1 MECFSVVTG
10 ASSGIG
16 REIALE
22 LAKKGEVIA
31 LSRNSTKLQSLAK
44 LNENITPITFDLT
57 YDSIDDLRKKIQAI
71 SPKINVLIN
80 NAGLLI
86 NKPFEELTSEDWDQQ
101 FNVNLKAPALL
112 TSSLAKLLE
121 KGKGHV
127 VNISSMGGF
136 QGASKFPGLSAYSAT
151 KAGLA
156 SLTECLSTEWNEKGI
171 TVNALCLGAVDTE
184 MLAQAFPGFK
194 APVSAKKMGEFIA
207 DFALNGNKYFNG
219 KVLPVSLND
228 PS

>member
-1 MECFSVVTG
+1 MNFFSVVTG

-22 LAKKGEVIA
+22 LAKKGRVIA
-31 LSRNSTKLQSLAK
+31 LSRNTSNLDSLAK
-44 LNENITPITFDLT
+44 LNTNIMPITFDLT
-57 YDSIDDLRKKIQAI
+57 KDSMEELGKKIEDI

-86 NKPFEELTSEDWDQQ
+86 NKPFEELTSADWDQQ
-101 FNVNLKAPALL
+101 FQVNLKAPAML
-112 TSSLAKLLE
+112 TSSLSNLLE

-156 SLTECLSTEWNEKGI
+156 SLTECLSTEWNSKGI
-171 TVNALCLGAVDTE
+171 SVNALCLGAVDTE

-228 PS
+228 PA